1 MRSAKLALSA
11 TNLGSEETQRI
22 WEHRSPLSQDQAAAL
37 LQEGVPWDRAL
48 VKTLFEIVGGKER
61 PIVAMIIRDPR
72 CLDPSF
78 TNGFKGKKGKS
89 LQQKLSLISIFELSR
104 R

>member
-1 MRSAKLALSA
+1 MKPAKPALSV
-11 TNLGSEETQRI
+11 TNLGSGEMQRI
-22 WEHRSPLSQDQAAAL
+22 WERRSPLSQDQAAAR

-72 CLDPSF
+72 CLNLSF
-78 TNGFKGKKGKS
+78 TNGFEGKS
-89 LQQKLSLISIFELSR
+89 LQQKFFWISIFELSR